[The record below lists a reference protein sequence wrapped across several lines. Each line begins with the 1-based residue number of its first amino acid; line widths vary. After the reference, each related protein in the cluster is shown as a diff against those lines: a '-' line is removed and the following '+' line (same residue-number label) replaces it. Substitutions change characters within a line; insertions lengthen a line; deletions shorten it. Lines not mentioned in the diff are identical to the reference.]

1 MTGRCRN
8 VVAELART
16 ALAAVVALLLWG
28 AQSPALAED
37 RIITAVTQ
45 AADAD
50 AFTVAFD
57 VIGKPEARLLHL
69 RNPERIAVDFQDT
82 LSAAA
87 LDAPP
92 DNALVSAS
100 RHGLVSADRYR
111 FIFTLK
117 GAASAELD
125 RAATANGE
133 TLSLTIR
140 PATSGKVAASPSSRP
155 APSQET
161 ADAGPDV
168 PAAVPQGR
176 VLKVVLDAGHGGV
189 DKGAVSKSGT
199 LEKEINLAMAL
210 ALRDALQA
218 RGDVEVTLTRD
229 DDTFIP
235 LEERAAIGRRERAD
249 LFISI
254 HADSIRYADLRGAT
268 VYTLSETAS
277 DELSREIAASEN
289 AADRFA
295 GEEWQRDEPT
305 VFDILLDLTRRETVS
320 FSEHFASSLVRDLRR
335 EDIRLINRPKRSAGF
350 KVLTAPD
357 VPSVLVELGFL
368 SNREDEKLLTDAA
381 WRKDTAAAI
390 ARAVMD
396 FFGEKV
402 AEPRKP
408 G

>member
-1 MTGRCRN
+1 M
-8 VVAELART
+8 VAELARK

-57 VIGKPEARLLHL
+57 VIGKPEARVLHL
-69 RNPERIAVDFQDT
+69 RNPERIAVDFEDT

-100 RHGLVSADRYR
+100 RHGLVAADRYR

-125 RAATANGE
+125 RTATAHGE
-133 TLSLTIR
+133 RLSLTIR
-140 PATSGKVAASPSSRP
+140 PATSGKVAAASPSRP
-155 APSQET
+155 APET

-390 ARAVMD
+390 AQAVMD

>member
-1 MTGRCRN
+1 M
-8 VVAELART
+8 
-16 ALAAVVALLLWG
+16 
-28 AQSPALAED
+28 
-37 RIITAVTQ
+37 
-45 AADAD
+45 
-50 AFTVAFD
+50 
-57 VIGKPEARLLHL
+57 
-69 RNPERIAVDFQDT
+69 
-82 LSAAA
+82 
-87 LDAPP
+87 
-92 DNALVSAS
+92 
-100 RHGLVSADRYR
+100 
-111 FIFTLK
+111 
-117 GAASAELD
+117 
-125 RAATANGE
+125 
-133 TLSLTIR
+133 
-140 PATSGKVAASPSSRP
+140 
-155 APSQET
+155 
-161 ADAGPDV
+161 

>member
-1 MTGRCRN
+1 M
-8 VVAELART
+8 AELARA

-28 AQSPALAED
+28 AHYPALAED

-57 VIGKPEARLLHL
+57 VIGKPEARVLHL
-69 RNPERIAVDFQDT
+69 RNPERIAVDFEDT

-100 RHGLVSADRYR
+100 RHGLVAADRYR

-140 PATSGKVAASPSSRP
+140 PATSGKIAAASPSRP
-155 APSQET
+155 APET

-368 SNREDEKLLTDAA
+368 SNREDEKLLTDDA

>member
-1 MTGRCRN
+1 MTGRRRN
-8 VVAELART
+8 VVAELARA

-45 AADAD
+45 TADAD

-57 VIGKPEARLLHL
+57 VIGKPEARVLHL
-69 RNPERIAVDFQDT
+69 RNPERIAVDFEDT

-92 DNALVSAS
+92 DNTLVSSS
-100 RHGLVSADRYR
+100 RHGLVAADRYR

-125 RAATANGE
+125 RAATTNGE

-140 PATSGKVAASPSSRP
+140 PATSGKVAAAPSSGP
-155 APSQET
+155 APEVP
-161 ADAGPDV
+161 DAGPDV
-168 PAAVPQGR
+168 PASAPQGR

-189 DKGAVSKSGT
+189 DKGAVSKTGT

-320 FSEHFASSLVRDLRR
+320 FSEHFAASLVRDLRR

-381 WRKDTAAAI
+381 WREDTAAAI

>member
-16 ALAAVVALLLWG
+16 ALAAVVVLLLWG
-28 AQSPALAED
+28 AQSSALAED

-57 VIGKPEARLLHL
+57 VIGKPEARVLHL
-69 RNPERIAVDFQDT
+69 RNPERIAVDFEDT

-92 DNALVSAS
+92 DNALVSTS
-100 RHGLVSADRYR
+100 RHGLVAADRYR

-140 PATSGKVAASPSSRP
+140 PATSGKVAAASSSTP
-155 APSQET
+155 APRQD
-161 ADAGPDV
+161 APDAGPDV

-295 GEEWQRDEPT
+295 GEEWQPDEPT

>member
-1 MTGRCRN
+1 MAWLA
-8 VVAELART
+8 VAVFVLVAGC
-16 ALAAVVALLLWG
+16 LHPAA
-28 AQSPALAED
+28 AEE

-45 AADAD
+45 SAADD
-50 AFTVAFD
+50 AFTVEFD
-57 VIGKPEARLLHL
+57 VIGQPDARILRL
-69 RNPERIAVDFQDT
+69 RNPDRIAVDFQDT
-82 LSAAA
+82 LSAAS
-87 LDAPP
+87 LDTSP
-92 DNALVSAS
+92 DNPLVAGS
-100 RHGLVSADRYR
+100 RHGLVAADRYR

-117 GAASAELD
+117 RSAVAELA
-125 RAATANGE
+125 RAETSTGE

-140 PATSGKVAASPSSRP
+140 AAASEAQAA
-155 APSQET
+155 APSL
-161 ADAGPDV
+161 AARPGGAPKVPVD
-168 PAAVPQGR
+168 PAAISADKT
-176 VLKVVLDAGHGGV
+176 LKVVLDAGHGGV
-189 DKGAVSKSGT
+189 DRGAVSESGT
-199 LEKEINLAMAL
+199 LEKDINLAMAL

-218 RGDVEVTLTRD
+218 RGDVDVVLTRD

-254 HADSIRYADLRGAT
+254 HADSIRYANLRGAT

-295 GEEWQRDEPT
+295 GAEWQRDEPT

-320 FSEHFASSLVRDLRR
+320 FSEHFATSLVQDLQR
-335 EDIRLINRPKRSAGF
+335 EDIRLIKRPKRSAGF

-368 SNREDEKLLTDAA
+368 SNREDERLLTDPA
-381 WRKDTAAAI
+381 WRKDAAAAI
-390 ARAVMD
+390 AQAVVD